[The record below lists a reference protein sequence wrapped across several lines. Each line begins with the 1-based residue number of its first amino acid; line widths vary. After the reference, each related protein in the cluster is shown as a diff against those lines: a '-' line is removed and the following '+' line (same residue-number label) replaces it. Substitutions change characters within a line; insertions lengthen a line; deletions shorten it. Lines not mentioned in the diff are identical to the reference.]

1 VVALEPTARDAQ
13 RLSQD
18 VQLVVGRI
26 ADQVAPQ
33 LTTKR
38 PDGLVDQ
45 HRHAH
50 NGAVTDCLLAA
61 RALVLHDL
69 VACGMD
75 SARTVSIVDDVLTER
90 RWWVDQWPDG
100 AVYVACLVAQDV
112 QEALLEEV
120 GPWPLCGLAHDEDDR
135 PHELRVAP
143 DLGEDPHWVCEE
155 GGRIVAPVGALP
167 R

>member
-1 VVALEPTARDAQ
+1 
-13 RLSQD
+13 
-18 VQLVVGRI
+18 
-26 ADQVAPQ
+26 
-33 LTTKR
+33 
-38 PDGLVDQ
+38 
-45 HRHAH
+45 
-50 NGAVTDCLLAA
+50 VTDCLLAA

-75 SARTVSIVDDVLTER
+75 SPRSVSIMDDVLTER

-100 AVYVACLVAQDV
+100 AAYVACLVAQDV

-120 GPWPLCGLAHDEDDR
+120 GRWPLCGLRHEEDDR

-155 GGRIVAPVGALP
+155 EGLVVAPVGALQP
-167 R
+167 